1 MDIESYLIAHTDQE
15 PAHLAQINRKTHLQ
29 VLNPRMLSGHLQGRL
44 LSMLSKMIR
53 PEKIL
58 ELGTFTGYSALCLA
72 EGLAGNGV
80 LHTIECDDELE
91 DFIRENLKLTD
102 LGKKVILHIGDALE
116 IISHMDNIFDLVF
129 IDADKR
135 DYSRYFEAVLP
146 KVKSGG
152 FMLIDNTLW
161 DGKVLQELVAENDE
175 QTITIRSFND
185 QLAVDSR
192 VEKLIL
198 PFRDGLTMVRKK

>member
-1 MDIESYLIAHTDQE
+1 MDLESYLLSHTDQE
-15 PAHLAQINRKTHLQ
+15 PEHLARINRKTHLQ

-72 EGLAGNGV
+72 EGLAENGV

-91 DFIRENLKLTD
+91 DIIRNNLNMSNF
-102 LGKKVILHIGDALE
+102 GEKVILHIGDALGV
-116 IISHMDNIFDLVF
+116 ISELDELFDLVF

-135 DYSRYFEAVLP
+135 EYLNYFEAVLP
-146 KVKSGG
+146 KLNSGG
-152 FMLIDNTLW
+152 FILIDNTLW
-161 DGKVLQELVAENDE
+161 DGKVLQDVVAENDE
-175 QTITIRSFND
+175 QTIAIQHFNN
-185 QLAVDSR
+185 QLAIDTR

-198 PFRDGLTMVRKK
+198 PFRDGLTLVRKK

>member
-1 MDIESYLIAHTDQE
+1 MDIESYLIAHTDEE
-15 PAHLAQINRKTHLQ
+15 PAHLALINRKTHLQ
-29 VLNPRMLSGHLQGRL
+29 MLNPRMLSGHLQGRL

-72 EGLAGNGV
+72 EGLVENGV

-91 DFIRENLKLTD
+91 DFIRANLQLTKT
-102 LGKKVILHIGDALE
+102 GEKVILHIGDALE
-116 IISHMDNIFDLVF
+116 ILAGIDERFDLVF

-135 DYSRYFEAVLP
+135 DYSLYFEAVLP
-146 KVKSGG
+146 KVNSGG
-152 FMLIDNTLW
+152 FLLIDNTLW
-161 DGKVLQELVAENDE
+161 DGKVLHDVVAENDE
-175 QTITIRSFND
+175 QTLAIQSFND
-185 QLAVDSR
+185 QLALDRRVD
-192 VEKLIL
+192 KLIL